1 MKMTKLEKRHII
13 DSGKLSG
20 EAYFTSILQEAYAC
34 GLLYDSDIENIQ
46 LECIKFLAYKS
57 ERYSS
62 GDSSS
67 IRVEIAESIMKSNL
81 YTIGLYLK
89 SLPDVDIA
97 VSEIKGAKIAE
108 MFEKGRKLINV
119 RLNTAKHIY
128 SLVQKNKLTT
138 PNYTYNA
145 TLSGNGIGSFFKS
158 YDPDYEAHG
167 TSASIDYQLCNIVTD
182 LEGVEYIQKY
192 LGNLFLENE
201 FCKNFAAEDIHHLLC
216 GYDTGYKDLLINIF
230 EHVLTGALACLLAGR
245 SIAKLYVSKE
255 DVQLL
260 QNRLSEY
267 DDQKLALEIGKAAVS
282 VLEELNVSGSSLRR
296 YVAKSLHRIT
306 FNILRA
312 LKTNTLAKTFVCSV
326 DLDLKP
332 KIEFL
337 SGKKMDDRD
346 YGKFIDELM
355 ICRYS
360 SDKLALI
367 KEKVKSFGDFEDMI
381 FDAQFSEEEIFSVF
395 DILGDIEIAALI
407 KEHPFESDIQD
418 EDLLEGEKKVL
429 VYFKNYVYQLSSDRQ
444 ERIFQIVYN
453 FVDE

>member
-1 MKMTKLEKRHII
+1 MTKLEKRHII

-20 EAYFTSILQEAYAC
+20 EAYFTSILQEAYTC

-97 VSEIKGAKIAE
+97 VSEIKGVKISE
-108 MFEKGRKLINV
+108 MYEKGRKLINV

-128 SLVQKNKLTT
+128 KLVQKNKLST

-145 TLSGNGIGSFFKS
+145 TLSGNGIGSFFKA
-158 YDPDYEAHG
+158 YDADYEAHG
-167 TSASIDYQLCNIVTD
+167 TSASIDYQLCNTVTD

-201 FCKNFAAEDIHHLLC
+201 FCGNFAAEDIHHLLC
-216 GYDTGYKDLLINIF
+216 GYDIGYKDLLINIF

-245 SIAKLYVSKE
+245 SIAKLYISKE
-255 DVQLL
+255 DIQLL

-267 DDQKLALEIGKAAVS
+267 EDQELALEIRKAAMR
-282 VLEELNVSGSSLRR
+282 VLEELNISSSSLQR
-296 YVAKSLHRIT
+296 YVTKSLPGIT

-312 LKTNTLAKTFVCSV
+312 LKTNTLSRTFVCSV

-355 ICRYS
+355 ACRYS

-367 KEKVKSFGDFEDMI
+367 KEKITSFGDFEDMI
-381 FDAQFSEEEIFSVF
+381 FDAQFSEEEIFSVL

-407 KEHPFESDIQD
+407 KRHPFESDIQD

-429 VYFKNYVYQLSSDRQ
+429 VYLKDYVYQLTSDRQ